1 MTASKTRAAGT
12 RPAAAFIPED
22 PDELG
27 GFEEPAESA
36 VSEPE
41 EPAAEPVLAAR
52 PGPLGGVA
60 RRGKARQAAPRSP
73 VGYRALCVVRYTPE
87 GAQDTVDARAGD
99 VLTDV
104 PADDVPNLISQS
116 AIEPVWEA

>member
-60 RRGKARQAAPRSP
+60 RRGKARQARQGEARQGMSWH
-73 VGYRALCVVRYTPE
+73 
-87 GAQDTVDARAGD
+87 GAAWRGRQGRLGMAGCG
-99 VLTDV
+99 
-104 PADDVPNLISQS
+104 
-116 AIEPVWEA
+116 